1 MKKKRLFALTLVITL
16 FLSLTGM
23 AYAKDKNTFNVNAYH
38 TPDEIA
44 KELKQLAKA
53 NPAIALLHPLAVSPG
68 GKTISILEIGP
79 QVKQKKKTLPAILV
93 AANMEGTI
101 PIASEAS
108 LYLARSI
115 VKQAEVRKDKT
126 WYILA
131 LGNPDAAARYF
142 QKPLRFDSRNNKP
155 HNDDM
160 DDRVDEDGVEDL
172 DGNGLVTM
180 MRIKHP
186 EGKWLP
192 LPGEPRLMKK
202 ADWTKGEKGIYKL
215 YTEGIDNDKDGKY
228 NEDGPGGVNIA
239 LNFPHLF
246 KFFTKSAGR
255 WAGSETETFNLF
267 KFVFQHPEIAM
278 TMYFGQTNFC
288 FAPPKGGRKSTA
300 DFSKIKVPERIAK
313 MMGFDPK
320 KTYSM
325 EEIIEKAKDIV
336 PEGMEI
342 TENMVASFFG
352 LGAAVNP
359 NQKDLQ
365 FYNALSEKYKE
376 FLKKNK
382 LDGKRLDPAR
392 AKDGSFEL
400 WAYYHLGLP
409 SFSMDFWTL
418 PKVEE
423 KKKGPAITPEKL
435 EKMTNEEFLALGEEK
450 IDAFLKASG
459 APTNI
464 KAKMIIGMVKG
475 GQMDT
480 KRMAAMMKQMPK
492 PKSKE
497 GADPKEKALLAFSDK
512 QLEGKGFVKWK
523 AFNHPTL
530 GQVEIGGAVP
540 FTYNTPPA
548 HMLEGLLTG
557 QVPWIFELV
566 KKLPRIKIARTKV
579 KALGSGV
586 YRIKAWVENSG
597 LLPYP
602 TAMGQRNERIT
613 PVVVSLKGGNFKII
627 EGKKRSLIK
636 SIGGHSSAS
645 VEWLV
650 LASQP
655 GTLKVTAF
663 TDIAWSDS
671 KSVTLK

>member
-1 MKKKRLFALTLVITL
+1 MKKQRLFALIPVL
-16 FLSLTGM
+16 FLLLSLPGM
-23 AYAKDKNTFNVNAYH
+23 SYAFDVNVYH
-38 TPDEIA
+38 SPEEVQ

-53 NPAIALLHPLAVSPG
+53 NPAVVVLHRLAVSPG
-68 GKTISILEIGP
+68 GKEISILEIGP
-79 QVKQKKKTLPAILV
+79 QVKQKKKTLPAVLV
-93 AANMEGTI
+93 AANFEGTI
-101 PIASEAS
+101 PIATEAA
-108 LYLARSI
+108 LYLAHALVSQPEAR
-115 VKQAEVRKDKT
+115 QDNT

-131 LGNPDAAARYF
+131 SGNPDAAAKYF
-142 QKPLRFDSRNNKP
+142 QKPLVQDSRNNKP

-160 DDRVDEDGVEDL
+160 DDGVDEDGVEDL
-172 DGNGLVTM
+172 DGNGIITM
-180 MRIKHP
+180 MRVKDP
-186 EGKWLP
+186 EGQWLP
-192 LPGEPRLMKK
+192 LPGEDRLMKK

-215 YTEGIDNDKDGKY
+215 YTEGIDNDKDGQY

-239 LNFPHLF
+239 VNFPHLF
-246 KFFTKSAGR
+246 KFFTKDAGR
-255 WAGSETETFNLF
+255 WAGSETETFELF
-267 KFVFQHPEIAM
+267 KFVFDHPEIAM
-278 TMYFGQTNFC
+278 TMYFGKTNFC
-288 FAPPKGGRKSTA
+288 LNPPKGGRKSTA
-300 DFSKIKVPERIAK
+300 DFSKIKVPEKIAK
-313 MMGFDPK
+313 MLGFDPK
-320 KTYSM
+320 KTYTM
-325 EEIIEKAKDIV
+325 EEIIEKAKEIV
-336 PEGMEI
+336 PEGIEV

-365 FYNALSEKYKE
+365 FYNALSEKYKV

-382 LDGKRLDPAR
+382 LDGKRFDPDT

-423 KKKGPAITPEKL
+423 KKKGPDITPEKL

-459 APTNI
+459 APANI
-464 KAKMIIGMVKG
+464 KAKMVINMVKG
-475 GQMDT
+475 GQMNT

-497 GADPKEKALLAFSDK
+497 GADPEEKALLTFSDNTLK
-512 QLEGKGFVKWK
+512 GKGFVNWK
-523 AFNHPTL
+523 GFNHPTL

-540 FTYNTPPA
+540 YAANTPPA
-548 HMLEGLLTG
+548 DMLENLLKG
-557 QVPWIFELV
+557 QVPWVFELA
-566 KKLPRIKIARTKV
+566 KTLPRIKIAKTEV
-579 KALGSGV
+579 KSLGGGV
-586 YRIKAWVENSG
+586 YRLKAWVENTG

-602 TAMGQRNERIT
+602 IGMALRNERIT
-613 PVVVSLKGGNFKII
+613 PVIVSLSGTNVKFI

-636 SIGGHSSAS
+636 TIGGHSTES

-650 LASQP
+650 LVPAGSN
-655 GTLKVTAF
+655 LKVTAS

-671 KSVTLK
+671 KTVTIK